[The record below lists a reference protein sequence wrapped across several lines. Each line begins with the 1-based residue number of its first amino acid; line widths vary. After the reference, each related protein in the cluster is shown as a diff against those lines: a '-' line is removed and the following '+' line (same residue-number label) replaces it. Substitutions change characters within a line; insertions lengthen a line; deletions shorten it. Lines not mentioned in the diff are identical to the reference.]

1 MSYHI
6 YTTEGIILKRAPFGE
21 ANLLL
26 YILTADLG
34 LIIASAR
41 SARVSASKLRPA
53 LQEYAHVTVSC
64 VKGKGGWKVTNV
76 VSIENYFFETPLY
89 AHKVLAQSVSLLIKM
104 MPGEAIH
111 PAVFSLVKS
120 SFDELKNIQ
129 KENLES
135 FEMLMVLRVMFELGY
150 VAKNEVINNFLNN
163 SLSWSQDTLI
173 EISNN
178 RSDILGIINKAIKES
193 QL

>member
-76 VSIENYFFETPLY
+76 ASIENYYFDSPEHT
-89 AHKVLAQSVSLLIKM
+89 HKVLAQIVSLLIKM

-111 PAVFSLVKS
+111 PIVFSIIKS
-120 SFDELKNIQ
+120 AFTELKNIE
-129 KENLES
+129 KENLEY
-135 FEMLMVLRVMFELGY
+135 FEMIVVLRIMFELGY
-150 VAKNEVINNFLNN
+150 VAKSDITKGILSDCSDWSKKIIDEVSNSRKEIVSIINNAL
-163 SLSWSQDTLI
+163 
-173 EISNN
+173 
-178 RSDILGIINKAIKES
+178 KES

>member
-26 YILTADLG
+26 YILTAELG

-53 LQEYAHVTVSC
+53 LQEYTHVVVSC

-76 VSIENYFFETPLY
+76 ASTENYYFESPEY
-89 AHKVLAQSVSLLIKM
+89 AHKTLAQIVSLLIKM
-104 MPGEAIH
+104 IPGEAIH
-111 PAVFSLVKS
+111 PAVFSLVKNA
-120 SFDELKNIQ
+120 FVELKNID
-129 KENLES
+129 KENIS
-135 FEMLMVLRVMFELGY
+135 NFEMLVVLRIMFELGY
-150 VAKNEVINNFLNN
+150 VAKNPEIENFLNN
-163 SLSWSQDTLI
+163 DKNWNKDTLESVAKARI
-173 EISNN
+173 T
-178 RSDILGIINKAIKES
+178 LAGIINNALKES